1 MEIKFYKTY
10 FEIEKNHWLMKVRRE
25 IVFDI
30 LDKFLFDEDSKISK
44 KVLDFGSGSGFLV
57 GELQK
62 KGIDAHGVDMSEEAI
77 KYGTSRGI
85 KNLSSHSEKLDFPSN
100 SFDCVITMDV
110 LEHTKEERPYV
121 DELVRVLKPGGICV
135 VTVPM
140 YMFLWGVQDEVA
152 YHYRRYNMEGLV
164 KVFSIYPD
172 LKIVKKSYFN
182 TFLFLPIATVRLISR
197 VFNLKKRQ
205 SDFDLNNSFLNFI
218 FYWIFRFERFFLAFM
233 NFPFG
238 VSMLLVL
245 KKDK

>member
-25 IVFDI
+25 IVFDV
-30 LDKFLFDEDSKISK
+30 LNKFLFNDEQKKSK

-62 KGIDAHGVDMSEEAI
+62 KGIDAYGVDSEKAAI
-77 KYGTSRGI
+77 DYGIGRGI
-85 KNLSSHSEKLDFPSN
+85 KNLSTHTEKLDFPN
-100 SFDCVITMDV
+100 DSFDCVITMDV
-110 LEHTKEERPYV
+110 LEHIENERPV
-121 DELVRVLKPGGICV
+121 LDELVRVLKPGGICV

-152 YHYRRYNMEGLV
+152 YHYRRYDLDGLV
-164 KVFSIYPD
+164 NVFKIYNN
-172 LKIVKKSYFN
+172 LSIVKKSYFN
-182 TFLFLPIATVRLISR
+182 TFLFLPIATVRLFSK

-218 FYWIFRFERFFLAFM
+218 FYWIFRFERFFLKFM
-233 NFPFG
+233 SFPFG

-245 KKDK
+245 QKDK